1 MKTISEPVVA
11 QFYCCDTCDRRF
23 TSEVECRE
31 HEKVCVVASGTRP
44 VYKTGEWV
52 CVRDILPICHIKG
65 SSVSAQG
72 CWQYDVA
79 PLALSKD
86 GIKGV
91 GGSSRWVPEL
101 HILSRVD
108 KDYASEICHD
118 ALAHMR
124 KEGWWVKEGA
134 LVCRVDGTPIVE
146 LSMSTP
152 LRKMVD
158 QIVTSP
164 HE

>member
-1 MKTISEPVVA
+1 MRIIFEPVVA
-11 QFYCCDTCDRRF
+11 KSYCCGTCDRRF
-23 TSEVECRE
+23 TSEVECQE
-31 HEKVCVVASGTRP
+31 HEKVCGVASGTRP
-44 VYKTGEWV
+44 AYKTGEWV
-52 CVRDILPICHIKG
+52 CVRDILLICHIKG

-72 CWQYDVA
+72 CWQYDVV

-86 GIKGV
+86 GIKRV
-91 GGSSRWVPEL
+91 ERSSMRVSEL
-101 HILSRVD
+101 HILSLVD

-118 ALAHMR
+118 ALTHMQ
-124 KEGWWVKEGA
+124 KEGWWVKDGA

-146 LSMSTP
+146 LSMSAP